1 MKKDLNRVG
10 KVIAIFILVL
20 IAIYLYL
27 DIVNNNKL
35 NNKLNN
41 NINNKI
47 NNNIS
52 IEGYQQK
59 EDSPLQ
65 EITGTENL
73 SDAVTDVLDA
83 KLESLNTLDM
93 NKELFI
99 KDRKNELI
107 AKLKMFNNLDIP
119 IIMNNNGTICESWD
133 SKDDG
138 NNYQGNE
145 CQKVGSD
152 YKCYQNNNLV
162 SCNKYHTSVVKDLS
176 KLNVDEIINSEFSDM
191 SESIININQKF
202 DFIKERINRTVNDI
216 IKYNNTKNQQEYFI
230 KNNNIYIHEFSSKDN
245 NIKKQME
252 EENENYEK
260 NRKKLDYFIEDK
272 INIEKKY
279 IIYKKVFT
287 GLVITFSILII
298 INILFSE
305 AN

>member
-1 MKKDLNRVG
+1 MKNNLNRVG
-10 KVIAIFILVL
+10 KGIAIFILVL
-20 IAIYLYL
+20 ILIYLYL
-27 DIVNNNKL
+27 DIVNNYEL

-41 NINNKI
+41 KNNL
-47 NNNIS
+47 
-52 IEGYQQK
+52 EGYQQK
-59 EDSPLQ
+59 KDSPFK
-65 EITGTENL
+65 EIMGTENL
-73 SDAVTDVLDA
+73 SDTVTDVLDA

-119 IIMNNNGTICESWD
+119 IIMNNNGVICESWD

-138 NNYQGNE
+138 NNYKGNE

-152 YKCYQNNNLV
+152 HKCYQNNNLV
-162 SCNKYHTSVVKDLS
+162 SCNKYYTSVIKDLS
-176 KLNVDEIINSEFSDM
+176 KLNVNEIINSEFSDM

-245 NIKKQME
+245 NIKKEME

-260 NRKKLDYFIEDK
+260 NRKKLEYYIKDRK
-272 INIEKKY
+272 NIEKKY
-279 IIYKKVFT
+279 NIYKKVFT
-287 GLVITFSILII
+287 GLVIAFSILII